1 MVSSPALPEDD
12 PVTSSP
18 LAAAGFEI
26 NEQVAVALE
35 ALEGSGRHVF
45 VTGRAGTGKSTL
57 LVHYLEG
64 ADLSRTA
71 VLAPTG
77 VAALNV
83 GGETIHHFF
92 RMWPGQTPGEAAEAG
107 RRVAQGSGAD
117 LYRRLT
123 SVVIDEVS
131 MVRADLLDGVDAF
144 LRAVRSSAEPFG
156 GVRVIAFGDLY
167 QLPPVVTSQERDLFR
182 THYASPYFF
191 SSAVFGRLR
200 DEENLENFAY
210 VELQKI
216 YRQVDQDFID
226 FLNKVRSKDIEAAD
240 LELVNGRVIDV
251 GAVMDDPAGPLF
263 LTTTNRRA
271 SEINVAHLARLPGR
285 PTRFVAEVTGEFPDS
300 YRPTDPELTLA
311 AGARV
316 MLLTND
322 PDGRWVNGSIG
333 TVVRVERS
341 GRTIVVLLDDGDE
354 VEVVRHTWEASYNRW
369 DAEVGAIVRE
379 ALGTFTQLP
388 VRLAWAVT
396 IHKAQGKTF
405 DRVVVDF
412 ERSTF
417 EHGQAYVALSRARS
431 LAGLGLARPMKAT
444 DVRLDRSVVRFLT
457 GIQAQIAH
465 NDWDGEAIVELLQR
479 AIEDGTDLEM
489 VYLKGNNTRTTRVV
503 TPRSLGAMA
512 YSGTGFPGLVAYCH
526 LRQEVRTFNVD
537 RILELRRVDEAP

>member
-1 MVSSPALPEDD
+1 M
-12 PVTSSP
+12 TSP
-18 LAAAGFEI
+18 LLATAGFEI
-26 NEQVAVALE
+26 NEQVAAALD
-35 ALEGSGRHVF
+35 ALDGSGRHVF

-57 LVHYLEG
+57 LVHYLDG
-64 ADLSRTA
+64 ADLSRTV

-92 RMWPGQTPGEAAEAG
+92 RMWPGQTPAEAAEAG
-107 RRVAQGSGAD
+107 RRVARGPGAD
-117 LYRRLT
+117 VYRRLA

-131 MVRADLLDGVDAF
+131 MVRADLLDCVDAF

-167 QLPPVVTSQERDLFR
+167 QLPSVVTSQERELFR
-182 THYASPYFF
+182 QHYASPYFF
-191 SSAVFGRLR
+191 SSEVFGRLR

-216 YRQVDQDFID
+216 YRQVDQTFID
-226 FLNKVRSKDIEAAD
+226 FLNKVRSKDVDADDLDLVNARVVD
-240 LELVNGRVIDV
+240 LEV
-251 GAVMDDPAGPLF
+251 AMADPVGPLF

-271 SEINVAHLARLPGR
+271 SEINDAHLGRLPGR
-285 PTRFVAEVTGEFPDS
+285 SSRFVAQVVGEFPDS
-300 YRPTDPELTLA
+300 YRPTDAELTLKS
-311 AGARV
+311 GARV

-322 PDGRWVNGSIG
+322 QDGRWVNGSIG
-333 TVVRVERS
+333 TVVQVHTGTGVDDER
-341 GRTIVVLLDDGDE
+341 IVVQLDDGGE
-354 VEVVRHTWEASYNRW
+354 VSVEAHTWEAAYNRW
-369 DAEVGAIVRE
+369 DADAGAIVRE
-379 ALGTFTQLP
+379 TLGSFTQVP

-417 EHGQAYVALSRARS
+417 EHGQAYVALSRVRS
-431 LAGLGLARPMKAT
+431 LGGLGLARPMKAT

-465 NDWDGEAIVELLQR
+465 NAWDGEAIVEMLQR
-479 AIEDGTDLEM
+479 AIDDGTDLEM
-489 VYLKGNNTRTTRVV
+489 VYLKGNNTRTTRVI
-503 TPRSLGAMA
+503 TPQSFGEMA

-526 LRQEVRTFNVD
+526 LRREVRTFNVD
-537 RILELRRVDEAP
+537 RILELRRVDDEP